1 MMDNAFDLRQF
12 KAKNHIDDALGVR
25 PKAQQ
30 PMPDPR
36 MPYTGPVP
44 NQRPT
49 QIPGNPQLTPQGMA
63 VSGQQQ
69 VGPGMVSG
77 GAMVSP
83 QGFGGGGANFSMP
96 AAGGQF
102 NVGASMDPR
111 MKLAQMQAQYDRG
124 PFSVGAQYQP
134 GAGVSGSVGYRKAFA
149 KGGLAMGGGSVSQ
162 PFNPQLPQELLD
174 RAAQVEAINQR
185 YKSQYGLQDKDIQ
198 AMFQGTYGLNM
209 ADPANSSEFEAARLI
224 SSPYRNELANIYG
237 NLPTMRYALSSPVNA
252 LGQTRD
258 SLSQLGVAR
267 DRAQQSLVDSSSPEW
282 EQQYLA
288 YMTGATEQMPPAPIG
303 NTPEEWTR
311 RMEIVR
317 TYGPDT
323 AQATVK
329 NWGDTRSAYPDRVA
343 AERAEANEV
352 REGSVGAYNTAL
364 TNLTRGAEMARGGLV
379 AKKMAKG
386 GAWTRKEGQNPEGGL
401 NAKGRASLRAQGKDI
416 KPPVSAKQA
425 KKSPKAAARR
435 KSFCA
440 RMSGMPGPMEDDKG
454 RPTRKALSL
463 RKWDC

>member
-36 MPYTGPVP
+36 MPYAGPVP
-44 NQRPT
+44 NQRPM
-49 QIPGNPQLTPQGMA
+49 QIPGNPQLTPYGVA
-63 VSGQQQ
+63 VSGQQPI
-69 VGPGMVSG
+69 GSGTVSG
-77 GAMVSP
+77 GAMVGP
-83 QGFGGGGANFSMP
+83 QGFEGGGANYSAP
-96 AAGGQF
+96 VAGGQL

-149 KGGLAMGGGSVSQ
+149 KGGLAM
-162 PFNPQLPQELLD
+162 
-174 RAAQVEAINQR
+174 
-185 YKSQYGLQDKDIQ
+185 
-198 AMFQGTYGLNM
+198 
-209 ADPANSSEFEAARLI
+209 
-224 SSPYRNELANIYG
+224 
-237 NLPTMRYALSSPVNA
+237 
-252 LGQTRD
+252 
-258 SLSQLGVAR
+258 
-267 DRAQQSLVDSSSPEW
+267 
-282 EQQYLA
+282 
-288 YMTGATEQMPPAPIG
+288 
-303 NTPEEWTR
+303 
-311 RMEIVR
+311 
-317 TYGPDT
+317 
-323 AQATVK
+323 
-329 NWGDTRSAYPDRVA
+329 
-343 AERAEANEV
+343 AE
-352 REGSVGAYNTAL
+352 G
-364 TNLTRGAEMARGGLV
+364 
-379 AKKMAKG
+379 G

-440 RMSGMPGPMEDDKG
+440 RMSGMPGPMKDDKG

>member
-25 PKAQQ
+25 PKAQK

-44 NQRPT
+44 NQRPM

-83 QGFGGGGANFSMP
+83 QGFGGGGANYSVP
-96 AAGGQF
+96 VAGGQL

-124 PFSVGAQYQP
+124 PFSVGAEYQP

-149 KGGLAMGGGSVSQ
+149 KGGLAM
-162 PFNPQLPQELLD
+162 
-174 RAAQVEAINQR
+174 
-185 YKSQYGLQDKDIQ
+185 
-198 AMFQGTYGLNM
+198 
-209 ADPANSSEFEAARLI
+209 
-224 SSPYRNELANIYG
+224 
-237 NLPTMRYALSSPVNA
+237 
-252 LGQTRD
+252 
-258 SLSQLGVAR
+258 
-267 DRAQQSLVDSSSPEW
+267 
-282 EQQYLA
+282 
-288 YMTGATEQMPPAPIG
+288 
-303 NTPEEWTR
+303 
-311 RMEIVR
+311 
-317 TYGPDT
+317 
-323 AQATVK
+323 
-329 NWGDTRSAYPDRVA
+329 
-343 AERAEANEV
+343 AE
-352 REGSVGAYNTAL
+352 
-364 TNLTRGAEMARGGLV
+364 
-379 AKKMAKG
+379 G
-386 GAWTRKEGQNPEGGL
+386 GAWTRKEGQSPTGGL

-425 KKSPKAAARR
+425 NKSPKAAARR